1 MDRDASFERDEA
13 DYAYYEQVATKLQ
26 AKQALNTFLDLT
38 HGAFEACISN
48 FTTNVVTPA
57 EKKCLQNV
65 TKKYIAC
72 SLRVSQR
79 FAELQEAAAKE
90 GAAQAATT
98 RGNLQSQADAL
109 STELKGLK

>member
-1 MDRDASFERDEA
+1 MDSLDRDEA

-26 AKQALNTFLDLT
+26 ARQALGTFLDLT
-38 HGAFEACISN
+38 HSAFEACVSN

-79 FAELQEAAAKE
+79 FAELQEAAANE
-90 GAAQAATT
+90 GAEKAATT
-98 RGNLQSQADAL
+98 KADL
-109 STELKGLK
+109 SLKADSLRTELKGLK